1 LLLAITYSNVVGI
14 LQGGVSGS
22 RVSFSMAF
30 WVLHIS
36 VFLLSVL
43 LLYWRD
49 NTNSHW
55 HPARLLGSLRSRI
68 LSLRG
73 ASA

>member
-1 LLLAITYSNVVGI
+1 VVGI
-14 LQGGVSGS
+14 LQGSVAGG

-30 WVLHIS
+30 WLLHLS
-36 VFLLSVL
+36 VFLLSLL

-49 NTNSHW
+49 NTNSRW
-55 HPARLLGSLRSRI
+55 HPARLVGSLRNLF

>member
-1 LLLAITYSNVVGI
+1 V
-14 LQGGVSGS
+14 
-22 RVSFSMAF
+22 AF
-30 WVLHIS
+30 WLLHLS
-36 VFLLSVL
+36 VFLLSLL

-49 NTNSHW
+49 NTNSRW
-55 HPARLLGSLRSRI
+55 HPARLVGSLRNLF